1 MMTAFK
7 RKVVHYDQ
15 RGFTLAELLI
25 AIAIT
30 ALIGAAVATAV
41 FQVFRINA
49 SSTNRQIAINQVE
62 VAINSISRDAQQA
75 QQISPATGVP
85 FTMQWTT
92 WDNHTNVVIYSLSGT
107 NLQRTITIDSGSPST
122 TIVANYITV
131 ASGTWNTSTKVLNL
145 TLRVTVGTGSSPQYE
160 ERTFQINPRSAQ

>member
-41 FQVFRINA
+41 FKSFVLMHRVP
-49 SSTNRQIAINQVE
+49 IARLL
-62 VAINSISRDAQQA
+62 SIR
-75 QQISPATGVP
+75 
-85 FTMQWTT
+85 
-92 WDNHTNVVIYSLSGT
+92 
-107 NLQRTITIDSGSPST
+107 
-122 TIVANYITV
+122 
-131 ASGTWNTSTKVLNL
+131 
-145 TLRVTVGTGSSPQYE
+145 
-160 ERTFQINPRSAQ
+160 

>member
-160 ERTFQINPRSAQ
+160 ERTFNT